1 MRNTLSRLAS
11 RRRSSQ
17 TVKVLWRGMR
27 NIYTTDA
34 FLEHGGSELAPCSTT
49 PNLEVAIRYAKD
61 WDSKVSY
68 VDRALIFRVL
78 VDSFMH
84 QGPDLRFL
92 SVFPHEQE
100 ALYPPLTY
108 FKPCGKVERIVYS
121 GTEFTIVDVKPTF
134 PT

>member
-1 MRNTLSRLAS
+1 MRN
-11 RRRSSQ
+11 
-17 TVKVLWRGMR
+17 VK
-27 NIYTTDA
+27 TTDA

-61 WDSKVSY
+61 WDAKESY

-108 FKPCGKVERIVYS
+108 FKPHGTPKRIVYN

-134 PT
+134 PS

>member
-1 MRNTLSRLAS
+1 MAQLGA
-11 RRRSSQ
+11 RRRASPS
-17 TVKVLWRGMR
+17 VKVLWRGMR
-27 NIYTTDA
+27 NVNTTDA

-49 PNLEVAIRYAKD
+49 PKLEVAIRYAKD
-61 WDSKVSY
+61 WDSKESH
-68 VDRALIFRVL
+68 VDHALIFRVL
-78 VDSFMH
+78 VDDFMH

-108 FKPCGKVERIVYS
+108 FKPCGKTERIVYS
-121 GTEFTIVDVKPTF
+121 GTEFTIVDVRPTF